1 MKTISIR
8 ELHEKTGDWVRRSV
22 TLGAITVT
30 DNGKVIAQII
40 PVEAK
45 TATNPFAVR
54 KIRKG
59 YARLR
64 GKLKGGTDSTQSVS
78 EDRDQA

>member
-1 MKTISIR
+1 M
-8 ELHEKTGDWVRRSV
+8 

-45 TATNPFAVR
+45 TATNPFAAR
-54 KIRKG
+54 KIRTG

-64 GKLKGGTDSTQSVS
+64 GKLKRGTDSTQSVS

>member
-8 ELHEKTGDWVRRSV
+8 ELHEKTGEWVRRSV
-22 TLGAITVT
+22 TLGAIAVT

-40 PVEAK
+40 PAEANS
-45 TATNPFAVR
+45 ATNPFVAR
-54 KIRKG
+54 NIQKG

-64 GKLKGGTDSTQSVS
+64 GKLKGGTDSTRSVS
-78 EDRDQA
+78 EERDQA